1 VQTITSSVDFVT
13 GSTRF
18 GSIIGNTHV
27 FSGSMAVSGG
37 ASFNTAQNF
46 TVRSTST
53 GWISSFTNDYNNTSY
68 IGVDDGGVYIQP
80 TSKGTKLVA
89 GNGTT
94 YLYVTSSGVGIG
106 IANPSRT
113 LDVTGTFRIITPNRS
128 FFVTS
133 NAYSISDGTL
143 SSGIGMDGDGLYL
156 GNVTSATGWT
166 ISNPQVTIRSSGNV
180 GIGTSSPSTLLHIN
194 TAARTSGTNVNILTL
209 SDTVTGVQTSG
220 FGVRIV
226 ATSNNGA
233 AVSAISFDADGG
245 TNNDTSISLHTQ
257 STAGGLTERMKI
269 TRLGNVIIGADRIFG
284 INTADGS
291 DNGYLALCGASGD
304 GSGRGGHIYLSGNER
319 AADPGTAV
327 ISAGNISGGAVIFR
341 TGADVERMRIDSVG
355 RITINSP
362 STYVLTVSNT
372 TNTSGQGVFVTSLGS
387 NNNNTT
393 SYHYIAATGGA
404 DRYYLY
410 GNGTY
415 TTVSDQRLKKNIT
428 TITDTY
434 LDKIKDLR
442 IVNYNWNDQPDGSD
456 LELGM
461 IAQEVEEII
470 PSIVYEGR
478 EQEDGNIY
486 KGIQVSSL
494 PYILIKAIQELK
506 AEFDEYKATHP

>member
-1 VQTITSSVDFVT
+1 MNLYQPTITGSLSVSGSVNISGSITIAGGGTISGTASIATTALTASSADNLLVRNTLTAQTLVVQTITSSVDFVT

-18 GSIIGNTHV
+18 GSISENTHQ
-27 FSGSMAVSGG
+27 FTGSMAVSGG

-53 GWISSFTNDYNNTSY
+53 GWISSFTNDYNNTVY
-68 IGVDDGGVYIQP
+68 IGVDDGGMYMQP
-80 TSKGTKLVA
+80 SSKGTKLVA

-113 LDVTGTFRIITPNRS
+113 LDVTGTFRVITPNRS

-143 SSGIGMDGDGLYL
+143 SSGFGMDGDGMYL

-180 GIGTSSPSTLLHIN
+180 GIGTSSPT
-194 TAARTSGTNVNILTL
+194 
-209 SDTVTGVQTSG
+209 
-220 FGVRIV
+220 
-226 ATSNNGA
+226 GA
-233 AVSAISFDADGG
+233 AGLALVLNSGASQGRICIKTSATGDASEDG
-245 TNNDTSISLHTQ
+245 LQ
-257 STAGGLTERMKI
+257 
-269 TRLGNVIIGADRIFG
+269 IGMA
-284 INTADGS
+284 GS
-291 DNGYLALCGASGD
+291 DAFIEQRENADLTFATNAS
-304 GSGRGGHIYLSGNER
+304 
-319 AADPGTAV
+319 
-327 ISAGNISGGAVIFR
+327 
-341 TGADVERMRIDSVG
+341 ERMRIDSFG
-355 RITINSP
+355 RVTVNSP
-362 STYVLTVSNT
+362 STYVFTVSNT

-387 NNNNTT
+387 ANNNAS

-404 DRYYLY
+404 DRYYLF

-415 TTVSDQRLKKNIT
+415 QTVSDIRLKKNIT
-428 TITDTY
+428 TVTDTY
-434 LDKIKDLR
+434 LDKVNALR
-442 IVNYNWNDQPDGSD
+442 IVNYNWNDQEDGSD

-461 IAQEVEEII
+461 IAQEVEELI

-478 EQEDGNIY
+478 EQEDGNVY

-506 AEFDEYKATHP
+506 AEFDAYKTTHP